1 MSSSMVTYTF
11 VYSDIEP
18 WRFQWVS
25 DDELEASQSP
35 GHAPPYPD
43 YVPGPE
49 HPPLLDYVPSPEEPE
64 QAPLS
69 PDYVPEPE
77 YPKYLEDPVED
88 LAEYPADGGDDD
100 DDDGDVNKEDEEE
113 EEEHLASA
121 DSTTLHIVDLVSSA
135 GDTKTLMAAS
145 VEALIAEYAAVPT
158 PPSPPPSPLTL
169 LSSLPPR
176 FPYYDYHYH
185 HHLPILAQPMLR
197 HHWAIEQPRFNE
209 LPEADMSLRKR
220 ACFTAP
226 IGRFEVGESSSAAAT
241 RQAGH
246 TLAHRIDYGFI
257 DTIDASIRASESR
270 AMIVIGERQRIRDED
285 RLMSHIQ
292 HEHDRFRELV
302 RTTEVGPQ
310 DGPVD
315 AGSSSDEV
323 EKYVGG
329 LPDMIQGSVMAS
341 EPKTMQDAIDFATKL
356 MDQKIHS
363 LADRQAENKR
373 KFDDTSRNN

>member
-1 MSSSMVTYTF
+1 MTSSMVTYTF

-35 GHAPPYPD
+35 GHAPPYPE

-49 HPPLLDYVPSPEEPE
+49 HPPLPDYVPSPEEPE
-64 QAPLS
+64 QAPLL
-69 PDYVPEPE
+69 PNYVPEPE
-77 YPKYLEDPVED
+77 YPEYLEDPVED

-100 DDDGDVNKEDEEE
+100 DDDDDGDDDVNKEDEEE
-113 EEEHLASA
+113 EEEHLAPA
-121 DSTTLHIVDLVSSA
+121 DSTTLHIVDIVSSA

-185 HHLPILAQPMLR
+185 HHLPILAQP
-197 HHWAIEQPRFNE
+197 IDD
-209 LPEADMSLRKR
+209 LPEADMPLRKR

-226 IGRFEVGESSSAAAT
+226 IGRFEVEESSLTAAA

-257 DTIDASIRASESR
+257 DTIDASICASESR
-270 AMIVIGERQRIRDED
+270 AMIVIREVNEGVTNLATTQRQETYELQRQRIRDED
-285 RLMSHIQ
+285 KLMSHIQ

-310 DGPVD
+310 DGPVN
-315 AGSSSDEV
+315 AGSSSIL
-323 EKYVGG
+323 YCMLSIMGNSQLA
-329 LPDMIQGSVMAS
+329 LP
-341 EPKTMQDAIDFATKL
+341 
-356 MDQKIHS
+356 
-363 LADRQAENKR
+363 
-373 KFDDTSRNN
+373 